1 VSTSSF
7 GRRCWTPTCRV
18 VAQRSGLGEVL
29 VRLDPQV
36 QPIPV
41 AAIELD
47 ADGSQ
52 HLPEAVESR
61 WMPPPPLD
69 QRARPSLELL
79 RPESKLRVRRRLA
92 EHRPN
97 ELAGE
102 RREAP

>member
-1 VSTSSF
+1 
-7 GRRCWTPTCRV
+7 V
-18 VAQRSGLGEVL
+18 VAQRSRLAEVL

-47 ADGSQ
+47 PGISQ
-52 HLPEAVESR
+52 HVPEALESR

-69 QRARPSLELL
+69 QRARSRLELL
-79 RPESKLRVRRRLA
+79 RPEGKLRVRGRLA
-92 EHRPN
+92 EHRSN